1 MYKLIVLL
9 EVIRARAKDLHYI
22 LKGHSFYGNH
32 LLADRVQEDLGD
44 FIDQIK
50 ETYFMARQLDI
61 PRNETIYADV
71 VKELDNMK
79 EYSILELAEKVK
91 LTIYFIETMLRDTET
106 PFTAGDNDL
115 IGRISS
121 NLQTSY
127 ALLSHVSE

>member
-22 LKGHSFYGNH
+22 LKWHSFYGNH

-61 PRNETIYADV
+61 PRNEKIYADV
-71 VKELDNMK
+71 AKELDNMK

>member
-1 MYKLIVLL
+1 
-9 EVIRARAKDLHYI
+9 
-22 LKGHSFYGNH
+22 
-32 LLADRVQEDLGD
+32 
-44 FIDQIK
+44 
-50 ETYFMARQLDI
+50 MARQLDI
-61 PRNETIYADV
+61 PRNEKIYADV
-71 VKELDNMK
+71 AKELDNMK